1 VSSISSTSLTSG
13 RERRWPTQNEPEIS
27 EPTPAAGNT
36 RKRRLPI
43 LILGVLVIVLGG
55 WALQRYLYSRHHVSS
70 DNAQVDGHITTIA
83 PRLSAFID
91 RVLVDDNQHVRIG
104 DTLVVLDDRDLRV
117 RLEQA
122 QAELRDA
129 QATVGSRGRAG
140 QAEAQ
145 LQVTRAQAASASATV
160 AAAESDYKKAAAD
173 LERYRGLA
181 AQRIISAQQLDAA
194 QAAFDAA
201 AANLEAVRKQAAAA
215 GSQVSASGAA
225 LRSADARLAAAQAA
239 VEDARLQLS
248 YARITAPASGVI
260 ARRNAETGALV
271 EPGQTLMSIVPD
283 AHVWVTA
290 NLKETQLAKVRIG
303 DPVEFSVDAYPGRK
317 FSGRV
322 ESLSPATGAR
332 FSLLPPDNAT
342 GNFTKVVQR
351 VPVKIAVDQPTDST
365 YSLRPGMSVD
375 VDIATGSEGERTPTS
390 SAAAKLND

>member
-1 VSSISSTSLTSG
+1 MA
-13 RERRWPTQNEPEIS
+13 TQNEPEIS

-260 ARRNAETGALV
+260 ARRNAETGTLV
-271 EPGQTLMSIVPD
+271 QPGQTLMSIVPD

>member
-1 VSSISSTSLTSG
+1 MA
-13 RERRWPTQNEPEIS
+13 TQNEPEIS